1 MSRIKIAEKTVE
13 DVFADAGARG
23 FLHACDIDRER
34 EIGLNADELVVSAST
49 FKVAVALELARRAA
63 AGEIDLSKRLTIGA
77 EDRVMGPTG
86 FSGFQDDAE
95 ASIRD
100 LAYQMITVSDNTATD
115 VIMRELA
122 TDSINTTL
130 QSLGFDQT
138 VVIGDCRALLDTLLE
153 DLGNPSAGSKLT
165 IDPAKARASRT
176 LSAEVTTRST
186 PREMTR
192 LLSLIWRD
200 EAGPP
205 EACEQV
211 RRWMGLQVWR
221 DRLTSG
227 FLDEIVISG
236 KTGTLPGIRN
246 EVGVAE
252 FPDGG
257 RYALA
262 IFTVADDFAW
272 RRPEID
278 RAIGEAARIAVEALR
293 N

>member
-1 MSRIKIAEKTVE
+1 MHAIET
-13 DVFADAGARG
+13 VFADARAKGFVHARDVDG
-23 FLHACDIDRER
+23 KA
-34 EIGLNADELVVSAST
+34 EIGLHPNELVVTAST
-49 FKVAVALELARRAA
+49 FKVAVALELARRAV
-63 AGEIDLSKRLTIGA
+63 AGEIDLTKRLTISA

-86 FSGFQDDAE
+86 ISGFLDDTE
-95 ASIRD
+95 VSIRD

-115 VIMRELA
+115 VIMRELGVDSVNA
-122 TDSINTTL
+122 TLKTL
-130 QSLGFDQT
+130 GLEKT
-138 VVIGDCRALLDTLLE
+138 ELVGDCRVLLDSLLE
-153 DLGNPSAGSKLT
+153 DLGVSPGATTLPT
-165 IDPAKARASRT
+165 LDPEKARASRT
-176 LSAEVTTRST
+176 LRAELTTRST

-227 FLDEIVISG
+227 FSDEIVVSG

-246 EVGVAE
+246 EVGVVQ

-257 RYALA
+257 RYAVA
-262 IFTVADDFAW
+262 VFTVADDFAW

-278 RAIGEAARIAVEALR
+278 RAIGGAARIAVEALQ
-293 N
+293 NYAT

>member
-1 MSRIKIAEKTVE
+1 MTNDIEA
-13 DVFADAGARG
+13 VFADAGARG
-23 FLHACDIDRER
+23 LMHACDVDGTG
-34 EIGLNADELVVSAST
+34 EIGVNSDELVVSAST
-49 FKVAVALELARRAA
+49 FKVAVALELALRAV
-63 AGEIDLSKRLTIGA
+63 AGEIDLTKRLSIGA

-86 FSGFQDDAE
+86 LSGFLDDAE
-95 ASIRD
+95 VSIRD

-115 VIMRELA
+115 VIVRELGI
-122 TDSINTTL
+122 DSINTTIE
-130 QSLGFDQT
+130 SLGLEKT
-138 VVIGDCRALLDTLLE
+138 VLVGDCRVLLDSLLE
-153 DLGNPSAGSKLT
+153 DLGVSPGETKLPAL
-165 IDPAKARASRT
+165 DPKKARASRT
-176 LSAEVTTRST
+176 LRAEVTTRST

-205 EACEQV
+205 EACEHV

-227 FLDEIVISG
+227 FTDEIVVSG

-246 EVGVAE
+246 EVGVVQ
-252 FPDGG
+252 FPDRG
-257 RYALA
+257 RYAAA

-278 RAIGEAARIAVEALR
+278 RAIGEASRIAVEALR
-293 N
+293 S